1 MFNTPPIKYF
11 LSPVLGLFLLVCLA
25 DVVATLSLFIP
36 FHYVPSIA
44 SDRGLTRAQGA
55 MLISAT
61 GVCSTAGESHPSFN
75 LKFLC
80 FICCWTGR
88 VVAGWI
94 CDRSWLHPISIAS
107 LSTGIV
113 LVPLFSLAYCT
124 TYPAFIVCA
133 SLYGWLTGFWIAVMS
148 PIFVRLLGLQL
159 LSPAFSFLTAVRGL
173 ATLSGP
179 PLAGALVDRFQDK

>member
-1 MFNTPPIKYF
+1 M
-11 LSPVLGLFLLVCLA
+11 
-25 DVVATLSLFIP
+25 
-36 FHYVPSIA
+36 
-44 SDRGLTRAQGA
+44 
-55 MLISAT
+55 
-61 GVCSTAGESHPSFN
+61 
-75 LKFLC
+75 
-80 FICCWTGR
+80 
-88 VVAGWI
+88 VAGWI

-124 TYPAFIVCA
+124 TYPAFIVCT
-133 SLYGWLTGFWIAVMS
+133 SLYGWLTGCWIAVMS